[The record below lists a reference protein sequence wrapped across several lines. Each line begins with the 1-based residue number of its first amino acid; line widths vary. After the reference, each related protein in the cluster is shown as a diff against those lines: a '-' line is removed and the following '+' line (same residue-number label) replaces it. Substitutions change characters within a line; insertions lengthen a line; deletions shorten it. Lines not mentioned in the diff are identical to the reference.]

1 VFRKPD
7 GRRKWVKSL
16 HRVISTHDVR
26 ALVSVKDR
34 LYCGGV
40 DTYLTLSNYHGRT
53 VARSVFAG
61 GSSLLRI
68 RDPESIAFFYP
79 GILKEKNP
87 IRDKS
92 LISVIFSRAW

>member
-53 VARSVFAG
+53 VARSVFVGSIVAG
-61 GSSLLRI
+61 PRS
-68 RDPESIAFFYP
+68 
-79 GILKEKNP
+79 GILCFLP
-87 IRDKS
+87 RRPGS
-92 LISVIFSRAW
+92 

>member
-53 VARSVFAG
+53 VARSVKWVFCSSVIVA
-61 GSSLLRI
+61 GSSL
-68 RDPESIAFFYP
+68 AYP
-79 GILKEKNP
+79 GP
-87 IRDKS
+87 
-92 LISVIFSRAW
+92 